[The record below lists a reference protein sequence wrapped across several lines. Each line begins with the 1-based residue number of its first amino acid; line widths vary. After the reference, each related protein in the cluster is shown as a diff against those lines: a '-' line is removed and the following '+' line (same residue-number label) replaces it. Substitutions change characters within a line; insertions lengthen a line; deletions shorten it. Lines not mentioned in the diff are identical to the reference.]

1 VYCSL
6 YRHYKNCKGLLLPDT
21 QNIILSQNDN
31 VKTIP
36 NLYDIIIELK
46 QNDIKLRQDVQF
58 LTSEIVDLKNIIKL
72 LINNMS
78 LNINFEEAQDET
90 LEEAQDETLEEA
102 QDETLEEDQDETLEE
117 NQDKTFEEDQD
128 ETFEEDQDETFEED
142 QDETIE
148 EDQDKTFE
156 EDLYNHAVNST
167 IKESK
172 KEVYKIVCFPKKISE
187 FLEDWLIHQTYS
199 NHIPF
204 NILFNNRI
212 DYSDYF
218 NKNKL
223 GIPHFVA
230 TSFVTEIHKLEYEK
244 RPIHFLKDQIAVCN
258 YECKDNAWKYH
269 PYTSQTLCNIIKEL
283 IISIK
288 KYTIDYMNFNKIS
301 LEFDNIDDKTNN
313 DIDDKTFMR
322 RVVNYNISPGIVLG
336 KITKIF
342 NIPLLIQFFKI

>member
-1 VYCSL
+1 MIT
-6 YRHYKNCKGLLLPDT
+6 D
-21 QNIILSQNDN
+21 I
-31 VKTIP
+31 
-36 NLYDIIIELK
+36 YDIILELK
-46 QNDIKLRQDVQF
+46 QNIIELNQNNINLRQDVQ
-58 LTSEIVDLKNIIKL
+58 LLIKNTSHEIKL
-72 LINNMS
+72 EKNKN
-78 LNINFEEAQDET
+78 ET
-90 LEEAQDETLEEA
+90 L
-102 QDETLEEDQDETLEE
+102 
-117 NQDKTFEEDQD
+117 EEDQD

-142 QDETIE
+142 QDETLE
-148 EDQDKTFE
+148 EGLE
-156 EDLYNHAVNST
+156 EGLEENHDEPTKIIKPT
-167 IKESK
+167 IIKM
-172 KEVYKIVCFPKKISE
+172 SE
-187 FLEDWLIHQTYS
+187 FVEDWLIHQTYS

-204 NILFNNRI
+204 NILFNNHI

-244 RPIHFLKDQIAVCN
+244 RPIHFLKDNIAVCN
-258 YECKDNAWKYH
+258 YESKDNAWKYH

-288 KYTIDYMNFNKIS
+288 KYTIDYINFNKIS

-336 KITKIF
+336 KIK
-342 NIPLLIQFFKI
+342 LIL